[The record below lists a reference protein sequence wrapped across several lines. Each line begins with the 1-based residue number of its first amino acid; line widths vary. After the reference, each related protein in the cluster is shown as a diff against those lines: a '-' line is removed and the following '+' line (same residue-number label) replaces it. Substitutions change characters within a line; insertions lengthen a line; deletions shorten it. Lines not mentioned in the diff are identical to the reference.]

1 MAESLAKVAPSEVVK
16 QSNKVVQ
23 ESKPISWTHFQRRYL
38 SREDQYKYE
47 WVNGT
52 VVKSIRGMDKSQL
65 YILNNLLNFFDEL
78 KSKSKVN
85 GRMIPEPDLF
95 FLSNHRRPD
104 VAWLTEKQIYALAE
118 PDAYE
123 VPRFVIEVVSTNDNI
138 NKVKEKMVNYSEA
151 GVQVVWHIFPQL
163 RQVDVYTGTL
173 LHQMTV
179 CKGGDLCSAA
189 PALPD
194 FQLSVDAIFYKPS

>member
-1 MAESLAKVAPSEVVK
+1 MAESAVKLAPSKKVE
-16 QSNKVVQ
+16 QSKKVVQ

-65 YILNNLLNFFDEL
+65 YILFNLQTFFRKL
-78 KSKSKVN
+78 KNENKLSGDLIV
-85 GRMIPEPDLF
+85 EPDLF

-104 VAWLTEKQIYALAE
+104 VVWLTEKQIYALAE
-118 PDAYE
+118 PESYE

-138 NKVKEKMVNYSEA
+138 NKVKAKMVNYSEA
-151 GVQVVWHIFPQL
+151 GVEVVWHIFPQL
-163 RQVDVYTGTL
+163 RQVDVYTGSS

-179 CKGGDLCSAA
+179 CKGADVCSAA
-189 PALPD
+189 PALLD
-194 FQLSVDAIFYKPS
+194 FQLSVDEIFYKP

>member
-118 PDAYE
+118 PEAYE

-138 NKVKEKMVNYSEA
+138 NKVKEKMVNYGEA
-151 GVQVVWHIFPQL
+151 GVEVVWHIFPQL

-179 CKGGDLCSAA
+179 CKGVDLCSAA

>member
-23 ESKPISWTHFQRRYL
+23 ENKPISWTHFQRKYL

-47 WVNGT
+47 WGNGT

-78 KSKSKVN
+78 KSKNKVN

-95 FLSNHRRPD
+95 FLSNHRRPE

-118 PDAYE
+118 PEAYE
-123 VPRFVIEVVSTNDNI
+123 VPRFVIEVVPTNDNI
-138 NKVKEKMVNYSEA
+138 NRVKEKMVNYSEA
-151 GVQVVWHIFPQL
+151 GVEVVWHIFPQL
-163 RQVDVYTGTL
+163 HQVDVYTGTL

-179 CKGGDLCSAA
+179 CKGTDLCSAA
-189 PALPD
+189 PVLPD